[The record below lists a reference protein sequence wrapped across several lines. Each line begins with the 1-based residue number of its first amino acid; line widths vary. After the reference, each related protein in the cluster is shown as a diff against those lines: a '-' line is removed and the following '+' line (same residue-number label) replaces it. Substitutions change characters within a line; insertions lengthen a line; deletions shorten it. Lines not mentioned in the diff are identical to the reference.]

1 MSSMRLMCHQSN
13 HCCLFFLAK
22 VKCIRCIRLNEMLK
36 LVLDASLAFFSI
48 RSIYSG
54 CTFLR
59 TISQPFPF
67 HSILFMGRRWHC
79 IGISVKMTRIENK
92 TSEMKTLTFKIEI
105 AERTTH
111 KLACIVFCDEHRFHF
126 TWPSASLM
134 CRGFL
139 FDFPVSL
146 SSTLALHACF
156 FFLFL
161 FWCISKCVRVFF
173 LVSFVPI
180 PIQFFLFKCSIVV
193 AVAAVT
199 ATVAD
204 TL

>member
-1 MSSMRLMCHQSN
+1 
-13 HCCLFFLAK
+13 
-22 VKCIRCIRLNEMLK
+22 MLK

-67 HSILFMGRRWHC
+67 HSILFTGRRWHC

-92 TSEMKTLTFKIEI
+92 TSEMKTLTNKIEI

-111 KLACIVFCDEHRFHF
+111 NTLACTVFCDEHRFHF

-146 SSTLALHACF
+146 SSALALHACF
-156 FFLFL
+156 FSYFCFDV
-161 FWCISKCVRVFF
+161 FRNACAFFF

-199 ATVAD
+199 ATVAN